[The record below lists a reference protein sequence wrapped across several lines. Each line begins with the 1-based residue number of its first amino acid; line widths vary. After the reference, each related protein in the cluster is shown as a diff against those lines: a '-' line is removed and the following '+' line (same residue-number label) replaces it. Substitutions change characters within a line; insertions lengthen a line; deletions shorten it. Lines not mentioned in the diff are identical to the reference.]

1 MLFNSFEFLFIFLP
15 SVLLGCLFLSAFKF
29 SAAKV
34 WIIFSSL
41 FFYSWW
47 NAFNILITLSV
58 MPFTFAVGHSML
70 RVSDSRLR
78 KALLVLGL
86 VVDLAVL
93 GYFKYFI
100 FVTDSINSLVGT
112 TSMLYGYG
120 TQGPWRFGCEGDT
133 CTG

>member
-15 SVLLGCLFLSAFKF
+15 SVLLGCLLFSVFNSSAKI
-29 SAAKV
+29 

-120 TQGPWRFGCEGDT
+120 TQGSWRFSDERDT
-133 CTG
+133 CSS